1 MASLNEIAYNIKN
14 MAYGGSSTT
23 NEENIGIRQIKFW
36 VHYYRAELIKEFY
49 LKGKNLPY
57 EFYQKHQ
64 PVRKDVPYMRETYG
78 GGAINTLA
86 NEITGWEKAILVYS
100 ARVADLANA
109 ATTVEDDPNTEDIN
123 EAVSSALSEAT
134 VAAIG
139 NFWDD
144 FYGQDFYEYNL
155 NESNYDYGRIEFA
168 VPELINVNHGITNL
182 EIRKSGV
189 QGEIH
194 TNQNTRTINVPIVT
208 KQESQNSK
216 YNRFT
221 KNSIKAHI
229 ETRVSSPYSQY
240 RNECQV
246 RIDRLRSV
254 YKSASDGLIKHAI
267 PYAVYLDGLFA
278 NPTEAS
284 YYRNDDDVYPIPEYL
299 ISELNQNILSK
310 EMALALSTISD
321 DLDDERDSTKIIQS
335 KAQGQVRKRS

>member
-14 MAYGGSSTT
+14 MAYGGSSTI

-36 VHYYRAELIKEFY
+36 VHYYRAKMIKDFY

-194 TNQNTRTINVPIVT
+194 TNQNTRTINVPILT